1 MMNEDIDPLE
11 ATTFVGSVQTI
22 VDGKRDVGYIALKN
36 IPKDEIEQIKTLIS
50 DNNLKILSV
59 KGDQKPTIIYKAD
72 KESEAKELKDI
83 AEKYNGYLSIK
94 ATEEESRRIGEI
106 LGYSK
111 ESIDKYIEKLK
122 VSNIK
127 EIVTDTE
134 VICDKCGWQWPI
146 ADGGDDLYI
155 CHKCGHD
162 NNPDLDEASDPQAG
176 TALPY
181 GSGFAPVK
189 ENDPFG
195 LNELARQFMGE
206 TLKEMWKP
214 EESFVS
220 LSKYM
225 IDNGMNIKPLPKIKV
240 ISDDE
245 DNASNLLGKTAY
257 YNPTDKSITLY
268 TMDRHPKDI
277 LRSFA
282 HEMVH
287 HEQNLDGRLNNINT
301 TNTNSSEQLN
311 KLEEEA
317 YLKGNMTFRN
327 WEDNIKN
334 NKTVMNETRIPSG
347 FVIYCDM
354 DGVLCDFEDR
364 FKEFTGMS
372 CREYENKYGTK
383 AFWDAIGKEGVEYW
397 SKMPW
402 MVDGKQLWDY
412 IAKYNPIM
420 LSATSW
426 YPSSKIC
433 KYEWVKE
440 NLTPDTKVILVNKKD
455 KQLYA
460 GENKILIDD
469 RTDNISDWKNAGGIG
484 ILHKTAT
491 QTINELK
498 KLGL

>member
-1 MMNEDIDPLE
+1 MSLGQYLADLILEENSKTVALYPGAFKPPHKGHFEIVQRLSKVADEVLIIISAIAREGVTAEQSLSAWKTYLPLLPKAKLVISDKPSPVSYVYNVIKENPTTNFIVAFGKGEEARFNALLDKTKYSNVKVYDAGNIEDLSATNFRNALKLKDQVAINKFLPQGIDINDFVNAIGYSLRTDP
-11 ATTFVGSVQTI
+11 TFVSMYENT
-22 VDGKRDVGYIALKN
+22 
-36 IPKDEIEQIKTLIS
+36 S
-50 DNNLKILSV
+50 NLNF
-59 KGDQKPTIIYKAD
+59 
-72 KESEAKELKDI
+72 KEGLTSLT
-83 AEKYNGYLSIK
+83 KY
-94 ATEEESRRIGEI
+94 
-106 LGYSK
+106 
-111 ESIDKYIEKLK
+111 
-122 VSNIK
+122 
-127 EIVTDTE
+127 
-134 VICDKCGWQWPI
+134 
-146 ADGGDDLYI
+146 
-155 CHKCGHD
+155 
-162 NNPDLDEASDPQAG
+162 
-176 TALPY
+176 
-181 GSGFAPVK
+181 
-189 ENDPFG
+189 
-195 LNELARQFMGE
+195 
-206 TLKEMWKP
+206 
-214 EESFVS
+214 FV
-220 LSKYM
+220 
-225 IDNGMNIKPLPKIKV
+225 DNGHEVKPLPKVKI
-240 ISDDE
+240 IGNDNE
-245 DNASNLLGKTAY
+245 NASKLLGKTAY
-257 YNPTDKSITLY
+257 YNPEAKEITLY
-268 TMDRHPKDI
+268 TLNRNPKDI
-277 LRSFA
+277 LRSFS
-282 HEMVH
+282 HEMIH
-287 HEQNLDGRLNNINT
+287 HIQNLRGDDMNINT

-402 MVDGKQLWDY
+402 MDDGKELWNY

-420 LSATSW
+420 LSAPSW
-426 YPSSKIC
+426 DPSSKIG

>member
-1 MMNEDIDPLE
+1 MSLGQYLADLILEENSKTVALYPGAFKPPHKGHFEIVQRLSKVADEVLIIISAIAREGVTAEQSLSAWKTYLPLLPKAKLVISDKPSPVSYVYNVIKENPTTNFIVAFGKGEEERFKALLDKTKYSNVKVYDAGNIEDLS
-11 ATTFVGSVQTI
+11 ATNF
-22 VDGKRDVGYIALKN
+22 RNALK
-36 IPKDEIEQIKTLIS
+36 
-50 DNNLKILSV
+50 
-59 KGDQKPTIIYKAD
+59 
-72 KESEAKELKDI
+72 LKDQVAI
-83 AEKYNGYLSIK
+83 NKFLPQGIDINDFVNAI
-94 ATEEESRRIGEI
+94 
-106 LGYSK
+106 GYSLRTEPTFDSLYENTSNLNFK
-111 ESIDKYIEKLK
+111 EGLTSLTKY
-122 VSNIK
+122 
-127 EIVTDTE
+127 
-134 VICDKCGWQWPI
+134 
-146 ADGGDDLYI
+146 
-155 CHKCGHD
+155 
-162 NNPDLDEASDPQAG
+162 
-176 TALPY
+176 
-181 GSGFAPVK
+181 
-189 ENDPFG
+189 
-195 LNELARQFMGE
+195 
-206 TLKEMWKP
+206 
-214 EESFVS
+214 FV
-220 LSKYM
+220 
-225 IDNGMNIKPLPKIKV
+225 DNGHEVKPLPKVKI
-240 ISDDE
+240 IGNDNE
-245 DNASNLLGKTAY
+245 NASKLLGKTAY
-257 YNPTDKSITLY
+257 YNPEAKEITLY
-268 TMDRHPKDI
+268 TLNRNPKDI
-277 LRSFA
+277 LRSFS
-282 HEMVH
+282 HEMIH
-287 HEQNLDGRLNNINT
+287 HIQNLRGDDMNINT

-402 MVDGKQLWDY
+402 MDDGKELWNY

-420 LSATSW
+420 LSAPSW
-426 YPSSKIC
+426 DPSSKIG

>member
-1 MMNEDIDPLE
+1 MSLGQYLADLILEENSKTVALYPGAFKPPHKGHFEIVQRLSKVADEVLIIISAIAREGVTAEQSLSAWKTYLPLLPKAKLVISDKPSPVSYVYNIIKENPTTNFIVAFGKGEEARFNALLDKTKYPNVKVYDAGNIEDLSATNFRNALKLKDQVAINKFLPQGIDINDFVNAIGYSLRTDP
-11 ATTFVGSVQTI
+11 TFVSM
-22 VDGKRDVGYIALKN
+22 YEN
-36 IPKDEIEQIKTLIS
+36 IS
-50 DNNLKILSV
+50 DLDFK
-59 KGDQKPTIIYKAD
+59 KGLT
-72 KESEAKELKDI
+72 SLT
-83 AEKYNGYLSIK
+83 KY
-94 ATEEESRRIGEI
+94 
-106 LGYSK
+106 
-111 ESIDKYIEKLK
+111 
-122 VSNIK
+122 
-127 EIVTDTE
+127 
-134 VICDKCGWQWPI
+134 
-146 ADGGDDLYI
+146 
-155 CHKCGHD
+155 
-162 NNPDLDEASDPQAG
+162 
-176 TALPY
+176 
-181 GSGFAPVK
+181 
-189 ENDPFG
+189 
-195 LNELARQFMGE
+195 
-206 TLKEMWKP
+206 
-214 EESFVS
+214 FV
-220 LSKYM
+220 
-225 IDNGMNIKPLPKIKV
+225 DNGHEVKPLPKVKI
-240 ISDDE
+240 ISNDNE
-245 DNASNLLGKTAY
+245 NASKLLGKTAY
-257 YNPTDKSITLY
+257 YNPEVKEITLY
-268 TMDRHPKDI
+268 TLNRNPKDI
-277 LRSFA
+277 LRSFS
-282 HEMVH
+282 HEMIH
-287 HEQNLDGRLNNINT
+287 HIQNLRGDDMNTNT
-301 TNTNSSEQLN
+301 TDTNSSEQLN

-334 NKTVMNETRIPSG
+334 NKTVMNETKIPSG
-347 FVIYCDM
+347 FVVYCDM

-412 IAKYNPIM
+412 IAKYNPTM
-420 LSATSW
+420 LSAPSW
-426 YPSSKIC
+426 DPASKIG

>member
-1 MMNEDIDPLE
+1 MSLGQYLADLILEENSKTVALYPGAFKPPHKGHFEIVQRLSKVADEVLIIISAIAREGVTAEQSLSAWKTYLPLLPKAKLVISDKPSPVSYVYNVIKENPTTNFIVAFGKGEEARFNALLDKTKYSNVKVYDAGNIEDLS
-11 ATTFVGSVQTI
+11 ATNF
-22 VDGKRDVGYIALKN
+22 RNALK
-36 IPKDEIEQIKTLIS
+36 
-50 DNNLKILSV
+50 
-59 KGDQKPTIIYKAD
+59 
-72 KESEAKELKDI
+72 LKDQVAI
-83 AEKYNGYLSIK
+83 NKFLPQGIDINDFVNAI
-94 ATEEESRRIGEI
+94 
-106 LGYSK
+106 GYSLRTEPTFDSLYENTSNLNFK
-111 ESIDKYIEKLK
+111 EGLTSLTKY
-122 VSNIK
+122 
-127 EIVTDTE
+127 
-134 VICDKCGWQWPI
+134 
-146 ADGGDDLYI
+146 
-155 CHKCGHD
+155 
-162 NNPDLDEASDPQAG
+162 
-176 TALPY
+176 
-181 GSGFAPVK
+181 F
-189 ENDPFG
+189 
-195 LNELARQFMGE
+195 
-206 TLKEMWKP
+206 
-214 EESFVS
+214 
-220 LSKYM
+220 
-225 IDNGMNIKPLPKIKV
+225 IDNGHEVKPLPKVKI
-240 ISDDE
+240 IGNDNE
-245 DNASNLLGKTAY
+245 NASKLLGKTAY
-257 YNPTDKSITLY
+257 YNPEAKEITLY
-268 TMDRHPKDI
+268 TLNRNPKDI
-277 LRSFA
+277 LRSFS
-282 HEMVH
+282 HEMIH
-287 HEQNLDGRLNNINT
+287 HIQNLRGDDMNINT

-402 MVDGKQLWDY
+402 MDDGKELWNY

-420 LSATSW
+420 LSAPSW
-426 YPSSKIC
+426 DPSSKIG

>member
-1 MMNEDIDPLE
+1 MSLGQYLADLILEENSKTVALYPGAFKPPHKGHFEIVQRLSKVADEVLIIISAIAREGVTAEQSLSAWKTYLPLLPKAKLVISDKPSPVSYVYNVIKENPTTNFIVAFGKGEEERFKALLDKTKYSNVKVYDAGNIEDLS
-11 ATTFVGSVQTI
+11 ATNF
-22 VDGKRDVGYIALKN
+22 RNALK
-36 IPKDEIEQIKTLIS
+36 
-50 DNNLKILSV
+50 
-59 KGDQKPTIIYKAD
+59 
-72 KESEAKELKDI
+72 LKDQVAI
-83 AEKYNGYLSIK
+83 NKFLPQGIDINDFVNAI
-94 ATEEESRRIGEI
+94 
-106 LGYSK
+106 GYSLRTEPTFDSLYENTSNLNFK
-111 ESIDKYIEKLK
+111 EGLTSLTKY
-122 VSNIK
+122 
-127 EIVTDTE
+127 
-134 VICDKCGWQWPI
+134 
-146 ADGGDDLYI
+146 
-155 CHKCGHD
+155 
-162 NNPDLDEASDPQAG
+162 
-176 TALPY
+176 
-181 GSGFAPVK
+181 F
-189 ENDPFG
+189 
-195 LNELARQFMGE
+195 
-206 TLKEMWKP
+206 
-214 EESFVS
+214 
-220 LSKYM
+220 
-225 IDNGMNIKPLPKIKV
+225 IDNGHEVKPLPKVKI
-240 ISDDE
+240 IGNDNE
-245 DNASNLLGKTAY
+245 NASKLLGKTAY
-257 YNPTDKSITLY
+257 YNPEAKEITLY
-268 TMDRHPKDI
+268 TLNRNPKDI
-277 LRSFA
+277 LRSFS
-282 HEMVH
+282 HEMIH
-287 HEQNLDGRLNNINT
+287 HIQNLRGDDMNINT

-402 MVDGKQLWDY
+402 MDDGKELWNY

-420 LSATSW
+420 LSAPSW
-426 YPSSKIC
+426 DPSSKIG

>member
-1 MMNEDIDPLE
+1 MSLGQYLADLILEENSKTVALYPGAFKPPHKGHFEIVQRLSKVADEVLIIISAIAREGVTAEQSLSAWKTYLPLLPKAKLVISDKPSPVSYVYNVIKENPTTNFIVAFGKGEEERFKALLDKTKYSNVKVYDAGNIEDLSATNFRNALKLKDQVAINKFLPQGIDINDFVNAIGYSLRTDP
-11 ATTFVGSVQTI
+11 TFVSMYENT
-22 VDGKRDVGYIALKN
+22 
-36 IPKDEIEQIKTLIS
+36 S
-50 DNNLKILSV
+50 NLNF
-59 KGDQKPTIIYKAD
+59 
-72 KESEAKELKDI
+72 KEGLTSLT
-83 AEKYNGYLSIK
+83 KY
-94 ATEEESRRIGEI
+94 
-106 LGYSK
+106 
-111 ESIDKYIEKLK
+111 
-122 VSNIK
+122 
-127 EIVTDTE
+127 
-134 VICDKCGWQWPI
+134 
-146 ADGGDDLYI
+146 
-155 CHKCGHD
+155 
-162 NNPDLDEASDPQAG
+162 
-176 TALPY
+176 
-181 GSGFAPVK
+181 
-189 ENDPFG
+189 
-195 LNELARQFMGE
+195 
-206 TLKEMWKP
+206 
-214 EESFVS
+214 FV
-220 LSKYM
+220 
-225 IDNGMNIKPLPKIKV
+225 DNGHEVKPLPKVKI
-240 ISDDE
+240 IGNDNE
-245 DNASNLLGKTAY
+245 NASKLLGKTAY
-257 YNPTDKSITLY
+257 YNPEAKEITLY
-268 TMDRHPKDI
+268 TLNRNPKDI
-277 LRSFA
+277 LRSFS
-282 HEMVH
+282 HEMIH
-287 HEQNLDGRLNNINT
+287 HIQNLRGDDMNINT

-402 MVDGKQLWDY
+402 MDDGKELWNY

-420 LSATSW
+420 LSAPSW
-426 YPSSKIC
+426 DPSSKIG